1 MIYEVRTYDLH
12 PRSLPEVIR
21 RFGEGYGERKTLSE
35 MAGFFYS
42 EIGPLNQIVHIW
54 PYEDLSERDRV
65 RKESL
70 SLKGWPPGIA
80 EYIIRQTVE
89 IYNPWP
95 ISPVLEAGD
104 FGPFYE
110 FRSYLV
116 TIGQMREY
124 RSRWD
129 TALPERAK
137 HSPVSVVMECDIG
150 TASKIMHI
158 WPYKTLDERT
168 KVRKHVEDTGVW
180 PPKGDPTLKILDLQE
195 NKIML
200 PASFSPM
207 Q

>member
-35 MAGFFYS
+35 MAGFLYS

-180 PPKGDPTLKILDLQE
+180 PPKGDPILKILDLQE